1 MEVQEY
7 IDNKLVHSLHTSER
21 RAFRSCRRRHDWAY
35 REMYYPIVTP
45 PALEFGVAF
54 HKAMEHYYEPLMWGK
69 SREAQLGLALKAFK
83 DECGIQLR
91 RYRKL
96 NGEPE
101 VAVLED
107 YKARLELGL
116 GMIRYYSEEISPQYD
131 IGFTPVEVEVAF
143 EIPVLDPQGEA
154 LWCKCDI
161 CQKKWQ
167 AYQTQQTGLSN
178 HPNFLFEEFWQGLP
192 VTYGGRLDML
202 AKDKHGR
209 YWIFDWKT
217 TSRLLDEGKEESFLE
232 LDDQIASYC
241 WALRTLGIPVA
252 GFVYVEIKKAFPQ
265 APIELKRP
273 YRGCKYS
280 QNKQWMT
287 TYDIARRHVEEHDA
301 AAYDEGLYD
310 EYLMWLLHEGPKFHQ
325 RFQIHKNENE
335 IAEIG
340 HNVYLEACDMIGNSR
355 VYPQPGRF
363 SCPSC
368 LYRQPCLGKNQGED
382 YVYTLDTL
390 FEKKTKHYYEEQEPS
405 TD

>member
-143 EIPVLDPQGEA
+143 ELPVLDPQGEA
-154 LWCKCDI
+154 LWCKCNI
-161 CQKKWQ
+161 CWKK
-167 AYQTQQTGLSN
+167 YCNYVDNVLEKGTSN
-178 HPNFLFEEFWQGLP
+178 WIPQI
-192 VTYGGRLDML
+192 GR
-202 AKDKHGR
+202 A
-209 YWIFDWKT
+209 
-217 TSRLLDEGKEESFLE
+217 SFRE
-232 LDDQIASYC
+232 
-241 WALRTLGIPVA
+241 
-252 GFVYVEIKKAFPQ
+252 
-265 APIELKRP
+265 
-273 YRGCKYS
+273 
-280 QNKQWMT
+280 
-287 TYDIARRHVEEHDA
+287 
-301 AAYDEGLYD
+301 
-310 EYLMWLLHEGPKFHQ
+310 
-325 RFQIHKNENE
+325 
-335 IAEIG
+335 
-340 HNVYLEACDMIGNSR
+340 R
-355 VYPQPGRF
+355 V
-363 SCPSC
+363 
-368 LYRQPCLGKNQGED
+368 
-382 YVYTLDTL
+382 
-390 FEKKTKHYYEEQEPS
+390 
-405 TD
+405 